1 LPVSVDLQIMTD
13 EVKILIADDHPV
25 FRQGL
30 RQVIERD
37 PQLRVVAEAED
48 GAKALQQLTKC
59 EVDVAVLDV
68 QMPDKNGFE
77 VAREIKERGLAV
89 RLIFLTMYKDERFLN
104 TALDI
109 GAQGYLLKDSAVA
122 EIIAAIKAVAAGDDY
137 VSPALSTFLIKRS
150 RRASLIREQTPGI
163 ETLTV
168 TERRVLRLLA
178 DYKTNREIAEAMFIS
193 IRTVERHRLN
203 IADKLGLHGSHALVK
218 FATANKELL

>member
-1 LPVSVDLQIMTD
+1 MPVSVDLQIMTD